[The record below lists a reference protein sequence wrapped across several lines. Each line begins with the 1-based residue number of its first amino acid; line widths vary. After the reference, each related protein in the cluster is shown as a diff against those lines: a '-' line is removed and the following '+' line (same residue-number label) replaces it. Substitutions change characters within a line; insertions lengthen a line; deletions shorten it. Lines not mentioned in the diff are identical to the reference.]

1 MLVIRRLKHD
11 EKTAILDLG
20 RQVFREEDEIPL
32 LRKAI
37 AQCVLDLSFVA
48 LEANEIIGFALVCK
62 EATKYYYDFMRKIP
76 NCYEFAFLGISP
88 KAQGRG
94 LGTKLMKESLFA
106 IFNRTKSFTCWLL
119 VDVINT
125 GAIRLYEKM
134 GFRQWYSTT
143 PDITPCPGY
152 IMGISTRNYTRVHH
166 AHPFHLSSSS
176 SSSIIKHIMPS
187 HSQLR
192 QKHCVTII

>member
-48 LEANEIIGFALVCK
+48 LEADEIIGFALVCK
-62 EATKYYYDFMRKIP
+62 EATKYYYDFIRKIP

-88 KAQGRG
+88 NAQGCG
-94 LGTKLMKESLFA
+94 LGTKLMKEVLFA
-106 IFNRTKSFTCWLL
+106 IFNRKKSFTCWLL
-119 VDVINT
+119 VDTINI

-134 GFRQWYSTT
+134 GFRKWYSTT

-152 IMGISTRNYTRVHH
+152 IMGISTRNYKRIHH
-166 AHPFHLSSSS
+166 THITNSTIVNITHG
-176 SSSIIKHIMPS
+176 IKPINY
-187 HSQLR
+187 SQY
-192 QKHCVTII
+192 QTCNVVCVS